1 MSDRRDFLKKLGLG
15 TVGAGV
21 ALPLL
26 EATRW
31 EGAAAG
37 AAPAPGVGFAAPG
50 ATPVTPAAATTRQ
63 WAMVVDV
70 EKCLQGDVRRA
81 CVDACD
87 LAHNVP
93 HVPDPAEDVRWVWS
107 ADYEDVLPD
116 EVHAHTPAALRELPV
131 LVMCNHCTDPACV
144 KVCPTG
150 ATWKRDEDGIVMMDM
165 HRCIGCRYCMAACPY
180 GARSF
185 NWRDPREH
193 VAKDASGK
201 PLSDY
206 PTRTAGVVEKCTFC
220 AERIRTGGT
229 PACVEAAARVPG
241 GEGALTFG
249 DVSDPDSEVARL
261 LRERNTVVRRVG
273 LGTGPNV
280 YYIVPGSFTAP
291 AVDGEV

>member
-1 MSDRRDFLKKLGLG
+1 MSDTRRDFLKKLGLG

-26 EATRW
+26 DPARWVGAQEAAG
-31 EGAAAG
+31 GAASAASLAG
-37 AAPAPGVGFAAPG
+37 
-50 ATPVTPAAATTRQ
+50 TRQ

-70 EKCLQGDVRRA
+70 EKCLRDDVRRA
-81 CVDACD
+81 CVEACD

-93 HVPDPAEDVRWVWS
+93 TIPDPEEDVRWIWS
-107 ADYEDVLPD
+107 ADYEHVFPD
-116 EVHAHTPAALRELPV
+116 EVHAHTPDALRELPV
-131 LVMCNHCTDPACV
+131 MVMCNHCTDPSCV

-150 ATWKRDEDGIVMMDM
+150 ATWKREEDGIVMMDM

-185 NWRDPREH
+185 NWRDPRDH
-193 VAKDASGK
+193 VARDASGK

-220 AERIRTGGT
+220 AERIRVGGT
-229 PACVEAAARVPG
+229 PACVEAAAQVPG

-249 DVSDPDSEVARL
+249 DVSDPASEVSRL
-261 LRERNTVVRRVG
+261 LRDRNTVVRRVG

-291 AVDGEV
+291 AADGEV